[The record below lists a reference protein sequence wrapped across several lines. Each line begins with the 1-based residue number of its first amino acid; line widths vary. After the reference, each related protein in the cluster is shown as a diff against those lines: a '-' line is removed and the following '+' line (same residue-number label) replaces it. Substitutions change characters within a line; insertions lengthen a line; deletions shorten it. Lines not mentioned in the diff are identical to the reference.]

1 MKIIATPQGITVVGQ
16 PRQTQLPV
24 DNTMA
29 EVVED
34 LIKTKPYVITGE
46 AIQFP
51 NKVKPQDDR

>member
-1 MKIIATPQGITVVGQ
+1 MKIIATPQGITVIGQ
-16 PRQTQLPV
+16 PKDAILQLN
-24 DNTMA
+24 NTMA

-51 NKVKPQDDR
+51 NKVEPKNDR